1 MASNPYRP
9 RVIVNGTRR
18 TRTFHYFYCRHCS
31 RTIRLRNYGLYGSL
45 CPFCSRE
52 INLHD
57 ELDIM
62 RLNRSFWDTDT
73 DWITLHLINSSRN
86 HELVNDTDDD
96 FVDAMPSERVGP
108 PPASLSA
115 IEDLKT
121 VTITEED
128 LAKEKVCAICKEE
141 FEVGEEGKELK
152 CLHLYHTSCIVSWL
166 NIHNT
171 CPICRFEVRLRV
183 SGSDIDGGGS
193 RHVDHDRS
201 NRSGTRVCSLW
212 PLRMM
217 FDWIL
222 ELEKLQLRKENK
234 SLSLTEQDGPS
245 PLELPKQSEERLVHL
260 LQTGKD
266 LIVDFS
272 HLSSSSTLGDSYWEC
287 KSPVN
292 KNTQL
297 WDQNLQD
304 IGVCEDTI
312 CDDHDFHIPDI
323 DLTFRNFEEL
333 FGADY
338 DLVADDN
345 ILFKGTSAHCE
356 VNTFSSP
363 FNNSIITPKEA
374 SSSSLLFSRTIGG
387 GSSETHYSHNHSEE
401 VISFCSPL
409 SDCARQ
415 NAISWLKE
423 KKRGKSVSIFRD

>member
-217 FDWIL
+217 FDWVH
-222 ELEKLQLRKENK
+222 KNK

-345 ILFKGTSAHCE
+345 ILFKGTSAH
-356 VNTFSSP
+356 
-363 FNNSIITPKEA
+363 
-374 SSSSLLFSRTIGG
+374 L
-387 GSSETHYSHNHSEE
+387 
-401 VISFCSPL
+401 ISFCSPL

>member
-18 TRTFHYFYCRHCS
+18 IRTFHYFYCRHCS

-73 DWITLHLINSSRN
+73 YWITLHLINSSRSNRFN

-121 VTITEED
+121 VTIAEED

-171 CPICRFEVRLRV
+171 CPICRFEVRLGV

-212 PLRMM
+212 PIRVM
-217 FDWIL
+217 FDWVH
-222 ELEKLQLRKENK
+222 
-234 SLSLTEQDGPS
+234 SLFFVAEQDGPY

-260 LQTGKD
+260 PQTGKD

-272 HLSSSSTLGDSYWEC
+272 HLSSSSTLGDSCWEC
-287 KSPVN
+287 KSPFN
-292 KNTQL
+292 KNNQL

-304 IGVCEDTI
+304 IEVCEDTI
-312 CDDHDFHIPDI
+312 CDDHDFHILDI

-345 ILFKGTSAHCE
+345 NILFKGTSAH
-356 VNTFSSP
+356 
-363 FNNSIITPKEA
+363 
-374 SSSSLLFSRTIGG
+374 L
-387 GSSETHYSHNHSEE
+387 
-401 VISFCSPL
+401 ISFCSPL
-409 SDCARQ
+409 CNSARQ
-415 NAISWLKE
+415 NAISRLKV
-423 KKRGKSVSIFRD
+423 KKKARAQVSSETIFH